1 MMVQAAVIIGPK
13 DSNLNYGTEA
23 RNHIRSHTKIRCYV
37 DRAQT
42 NCHKQF
48 STYFCAS
55 FLFLDLRLFGQILLS
70 VSVALISAKQIKFF
84 RKITHTRCYVQNR
97 WKLTMKHDKNNC
109 RVHLRKFITIC
120 ADQLQRLG
128 VKKKKWKENLPAI
141 YEAFGFFSLK
151 QFLLEVL
158 SISFTTRLV
167 WWLLSNSMLRRKIL
181 EILLNRNEEKGSLTL
196 STLEH
201 KNNINYCRKG
211 SRTVSGH
218 FPSIDH
224 SLNVLHDD
232 QFVVV

>member
-1 MMVQAAVIIGPK
+1 MPNGTTIPSSSINGVHDHHTCPDPATAATPTNGYSGVGGGAGIVMMVQAAVIIGPK
-13 DSNLNYGTEA
+13 DSNLNYGTEP

-128 VKKKKWKENLPAI
+128 VKKKK
-141 YEAFGFFSLK
+141 
-151 QFLLEVL
+151 
-158 SISFTTRLV
+158 
-167 WWLLSNSMLRRKIL
+167 
-181 EILLNRNEEKGSLTL
+181 
-196 STLEH
+196 
-201 KNNINYCRKG
+201 
-211 SRTVSGH
+211 
-218 FPSIDH
+218 
-224 SLNVLHDD
+224 
-232 QFVVV
+232 